1 MVKERNK
8 KRRRVNSPWSVFIWW
23 TQLENNY
30 SSLCVEGQKI
40 ECIPLDTT
48 LISYILQ
55 TCSAIYGWKFNCLVV
70 VTFFAV
76 GLVCLLQVNNL
87 KEQLFEKLEQ
97 FLVDLHLDY
106 KEIRYASSGLGGI
119 PVSAS
124 STAHE
129 VCQSNIVNMLGN
141 CMLSVYAQCGLN
153 F

>member
-1 MVKERNK
+1 M
-8 KRRRVNSPWSVFIWW
+8 
-23 TQLENNY
+23 
-30 SSLCVEGQKI
+30 
-40 ECIPLDTT
+40 
-48 LISYILQ
+48 
-55 TCSAIYGWKFNCLVV
+55 
-70 VTFFAV
+70 
-76 GLVCLLQVNNL
+76 QVDNL
-87 KEQLFEKLEQ
+87 KVQLFEKLEQ